1 MKRFSLRRR
10 LTLLLSVSLVLVW
23 TATLLVSY
31 RETREEVN
39 ELFDARLEEGAR
51 TLMLLDLKRLRRL
64 SAAEDL
70 AAPEGDRDR
79 DHDVAQHLS
88 FQVWNGDGSLLLR
101 SAQAPNAAFEDAT
114 GLRTVAIGG
123 QSWRS
128 VSLWQEQHGF
138 QVRVFEP
145 LRARQDL
152 AARVT
157 QRMLMPLLYAL
168 PALALLIWLSI
179 GRGFRPLADLSR
191 AIAAR
196 DAENLERIT
205 MERVPVE
212 TLPLIDSLNQLLR
225 RLAASLD
232 KERSF
237 TADAAHELRTPLAAI
252 RVQAEVALAAQEP
265 GQRQT
270 AVRHIVAGVDRTTHL
285 VEQLLLLARID
296 HPDRRSWVPLE
307 LGELVARCA
316 ARYADQAVGKD
327 IELGV
332 TAEAACLVS
341 GDGTTLEILIGNL
354 LDNALRY
361 TPAGG
366 RVALDVARTGG
377 RITLA
382 VRDNGPGIP
391 PEAEARIFDR
401 FYRVGDQPAPGSGL
415 GLSIVQRV
423 AHAHGAEIELDRGLD
438 GRGFGLRLSFPAATA
453 AA

>member
-10 LTLLLSVSLVLVW
+10 LTLLLSLSLVLVW
-23 TATLLVSY
+23 AATLLFSY
-31 RETREEVN
+31 REVREEVN

-51 TLMLLDLKRLRRL
+51 TLMLLDLKRLRQL
-64 SAAEDL
+64 SAAENL
-70 AAPEGDRDR
+70 AAPEGDQDR
-79 DHDVAQHLS
+79 DHDPAQHLS

-101 SAQAPNAAFEDAT
+101 SAQAPNAAFANPA
-114 GLRTVAIGG
+114 GFRTVTIGG

-128 VSLWQEQHGF
+128 VSLWQAKYGF

-145 LRARQDL
+145 LRARRDL
-152 AARVT
+152 AARVS

-179 GRGFRPLADLSR
+179 GRGFRPLAALSR

-196 DAENLERIT
+196 DADNLERIT
-205 MERVPVE
+205 IEQVPLE
-212 TLPLIDSLNQLLR
+212 TLPLIDGLNQLLR

-270 AVRHIVAGVDRTTHL
+270 AVRHIVEGVDRTTHL

-296 HPDRRSWVPLE
+296 HPDRNSWAPLD
-307 LGELVARCA
+307 LGELAARCA
-316 ARYADQAVGKD
+316 ARYAEQAVGKG
-327 IELGV
+327 IELEV
-332 TAEAACLVS
+332 AAEAACLVS
-341 GDGTTLEILIGNL
+341 GDGTTLDVLIGNL
-354 LDNALRY
+354 IDNALRY

-366 RVALDVARTGG
+366 RVALSVARTGG
-377 RITLA
+377 RIALA
-382 VRDNGPGIP
+382 VRDSGPGIP
-391 PEAEARIFDR
+391 PEARARIFDR
-401 FYRVGDQPAPGSGL
+401 FYRVGEQPAPGSGL

-423 AHAHGAEIELDRGLD
+423 AQSHGAEIELERGLDDRGL
-438 GRGFGLRLSFPAATA
+438 GLRLNFPAAA
-453 AA
+453 A

>member
-10 LTLLLSVSLVLVW
+10 LTLLLSLSLVLVW
-23 TATLLVSY
+23 AATLLLSY
-31 RETREEVN
+31 REAREEVN
-39 ELFDARLEEGAR
+39 ELFDARLEESAR

-70 AAPEGDRDR
+70 AAPEDDHDR
-79 DHDVAQHLS
+79 DHDVAQRLS
-88 FQVWNGDGSLLLR
+88 FQVWNRDGTLLLR
-101 SAQAPNAAFEDAT
+101 SAQAPAAAFENAA
-114 GLRTVAIGG
+114 GFRTIAVGG
-123 QSWRS
+123 RTWRS
-128 VSLWQEQHGF
+128 VSLWQAQHGL

-145 LRARQDL
+145 LRARQEL
-152 AARVT
+152 AARVS
-157 QRMLMPLLYAL
+157 QRMLMPLLVAL
-168 PALALLIWLSI
+168 PALALLIWFSI
-179 GRGFRPLADLSR
+179 GRGFRPLAALSR

-196 DAENLERIT
+196 DADNLDRIT
-205 MERVPVE
+205 VDQVPAE
-212 TLPLIDSLNQLLR
+212 TLPLIDSLNQLLQ

-252 RVQAEVALAAQEP
+252 KVQAEVALAAQDP
-265 GQRQT
+265 GQRQR

-296 HPDRRSWVPLE
+296 HPDRNSWAPLD
-307 LGELVARCA
+307 LGELAARCA

-332 TAEAACLVS
+332 AAEAACLVS
-341 GDGTTLEILIGNL
+341 GDGMTLDVLIGNL
-354 LDNALRY
+354 IDNALRY

-366 RVALDVARTGG
+366 RVALTVARAGG
-377 RITLA
+377 RIVLA

-391 PEAEARIFDR
+391 AEARARIFDR
-401 FYRVGDQPAPGSGL
+401 FYRVGGHAAPGSGL

-423 AHAHGAEIELDRGLD
+423 AQSHGAEIDLDRGLD
-438 GRGFGLRLSFPAATA
+438 GRGLGLRLSFPPA